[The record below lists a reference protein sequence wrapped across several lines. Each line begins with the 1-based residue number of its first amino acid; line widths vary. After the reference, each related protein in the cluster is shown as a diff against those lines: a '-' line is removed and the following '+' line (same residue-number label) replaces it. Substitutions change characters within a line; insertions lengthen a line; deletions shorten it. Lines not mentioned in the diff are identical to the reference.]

1 MGARFFCHAG
11 QTCLLSIGRGQS
23 IGDGS
28 GRCANGGAVFILRPR
43 TVSTP
48 ESLLSLH
55 PRAALNGHPCGKS
68 AKCKNIFQKT
78 ILGATFRHIQ
88 LATFATTDRQRTLP
102 FEFSVPACPKDPCS
116 LTFLGAI
123 IRNPLPPSP
132 SNANTRAGTSFP
144 HSSPSIHTS
153 DVGHQPCHPAL
164 SRECRVQLE
173 KRVARLCSVLF

>member
-1 MGARFFCHAG
+1 MRGRPVFYRLDAGNQLAMGPAAV
-11 QTCLLSIGRGQS
+11 QM
-23 IGDGS
+23 
-28 GRCANGGAVFILRPR
+28 AGAVFILRPR

-55 PRAALNGHPCGKS
+55 PRAAVNGHPCGKS
-68 AKCKNIFQKT
+68 AKCKRIFQKT

-116 LTFLGAI
+116 LTFWGPSSAI
-123 IRNPLPPSP
+123 PPPPSP
-132 SNANTRAGTSFP
+132 SNANTLAGTSFP